1 MLAII
6 FYTGAIA
13 CIFLNVNRIPFS
25 VLQRN
30 PEATIKAGFTVF
42 EEIPVVQ
49 EACTMAVAS
58 SNNFEH
64 VRTELNSKENVSSTS
79 KRRKSRVNE
88 NVSTSTL
95 PGVVTITVPVE
106 RNQLTNPPVRRSS
119 RSCGSFVA
127 NEIVQFVDTKEERVE
142 NNTIA
147 TTYKKRTRSESTA
160 VISVEPNDSVV
171 SVVEGKASIVECDVS
186 GSAEARPERKK
197 ICSALTRTVPKR
209 NLNPAKCLDII
220 DRMYKNYYDLEA
232 VYTAKPYLDNQKDI
246 NAKMRAILVD
256 WIVEV
261 HYKFKLQQA
270 TLWLCINII
279 DRFLESTPIMRA
291 DLQLVGVS
299 ALLIA
304 CKFEEI
310 YPPEVRD
317 CIYITD
323 YAYTREQVLAMESKI
338 LCGLDYHI
346 CVPTGYHFMI
356 RYLNSFN
363 ASEQV
368 KYLSFYYAER
378 NLQEYDMLSMRPN
391 KFAATALYAA
401 LSFRPPEGDDTF
413 QAGHPPDNPWT
424 AELET
429 LTGFSKA
436 DLLLG
441 AFNILRH
448 VQEETVTASKRQ
460 LIAAKKKYAA
470 EKYNAISALPV
481 PQLIHQSTPVLVAS
495 SDSASGAVRSPGPV

>member
-209 NLNPAKCLDII
+209 NLNQ
-220 DRMYKNYYDLEA
+220 N
-232 VYTAKPYLDNQKDI
+232 
-246 NAKMRAILVD
+246 
-256 WIVEV
+256 
-261 HYKFKLQQA
+261 
-270 TLWLCINII
+270 
-279 DRFLESTPIMRA
+279 
-291 DLQLVGVS
+291 
-299 ALLIA
+299 
-304 CKFEEI
+304 
-310 YPPEVRD
+310 
-317 CIYITD
+317 
-323 YAYTREQVLAMESKI
+323 
-338 LCGLDYHI
+338 
-346 CVPTGYHFMI
+346 
-356 RYLNSFN
+356 
-363 ASEQV
+363 
-368 KYLSFYYAER
+368 
-378 NLQEYDMLSMRPN
+378 
-391 KFAATALYAA
+391 
-401 LSFRPPEGDDTF
+401 
-413 QAGHPPDNPWT
+413 
-424 AELET
+424 
-429 LTGFSKA
+429 
-436 DLLLG
+436 
-441 AFNILRH
+441 
-448 VQEETVTASKRQ
+448 
-460 LIAAKKKYAA
+460 
-470 EKYNAISALPV
+470 
-481 PQLIHQSTPVLVAS
+481 
-495 SDSASGAVRSPGPV
+495 